1 MKKEYTFEASLD
13 ELEQILHKLEGS
25 DLSLNESLEA
35 YEKAMQLV
43 KVAGEKIEKAE
54 QRVKILTK
62 GADGTITDMPFINDE
77 NET

>member
-43 KVAGEKIEKAE
+43 KVASEKIEKAE